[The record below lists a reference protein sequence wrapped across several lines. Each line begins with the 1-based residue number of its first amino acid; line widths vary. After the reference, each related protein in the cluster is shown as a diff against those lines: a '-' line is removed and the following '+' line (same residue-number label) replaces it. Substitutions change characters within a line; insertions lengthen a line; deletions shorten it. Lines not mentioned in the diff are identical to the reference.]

1 MLAAWPRAGHL
12 TSLSLSF
19 LTCTWSCD
27 GASCTVFACLE
38 PWLAAVSSQDC
49 RLPAGVLRA
58 CDKVTPQA
66 LPQAGWAQGTASRG
80 CRTPLPSP
88 CRPLLQYC
96 FLATRC
102 WEGAPSPLRVFLPG
116 EAAPRC
122 ESVLRSCTFTTT
134 QQNRN
139 FSTSGGIWGVSCE
152 ESPQESRP
160 QSPPAP
166 DTHTQALPALPPQVA
181 GCGVASSGQATVCA
195 ARGQAAVKHQEPG
208 CGPHPHPLLSLE
220 WRPAGGQKPFR
231 KLENCFQTLTI
242 KIETTCFVLRGE
254 GAQGCAWWSEAA

>member
-80 CRTPLPSP
+80 SRTPLPSP
-88 CRPLLQYC
+88 RCPLLQYC

-122 ESVLRSCTFTTT
+122 ESVLRPCTFTTT
-134 QQNRN
+134 QRNRN

-160 QSPPAP
+160 QSPP
-166 DTHTQALPALPPQVA
+166 THTHTGAAGTSPSGGRLRGGQLRPGHRVCCPGAGGCKAPGAWLRPPPPSSVIF
-181 GCGVASSGQATVCA
+181 GVAACRWPEAIPEIG
-195 ARGQAAVKHQEPG
+195 
-208 CGPHPHPLLSLE
+208 
-220 WRPAGGQKPFR
+220 
-231 KLENCFQTLTI
+231 KLFSDFNH
-242 KIETTCFVLRGE
+242 
-254 GAQGCAWWSEAA
+254 